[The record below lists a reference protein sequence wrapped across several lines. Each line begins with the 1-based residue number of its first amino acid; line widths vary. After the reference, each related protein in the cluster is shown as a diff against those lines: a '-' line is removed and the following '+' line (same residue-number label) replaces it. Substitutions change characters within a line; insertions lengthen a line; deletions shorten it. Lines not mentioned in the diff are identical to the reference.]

1 MSGYS
6 CSPAAFPPPFRLKR
20 LLAQRQPRYQPFS
33 QCHRLCRVHCRSLR
47 RGMSWNENDPV
58 DLEATLE
65 AALDD
70 GGVAAEPSADDA
82 GEIAAD
88 AEADAEGSQAAAA
101 ADAEAAAEDAPN
113 DAPSS
118 APGPPTD
125 VEPDAGEP
133 HGGGEDGAQQSGA
146 GEGDD
151 NCAICQVSLR
161 EDPDDSLA
169 DSGPREVALAILPC
183 LHKFHKCCIDQTCR
197 VLSQPVSTLECPTC
211 RKTPQDIRA
220 MEERMISDGL
230 ARRVAEARQ
239 LQIDRLGHARQLQ
252 IDEVF
257 GGAAAALAAAIP
269 KAHGQ
274 RCAGLINL

>member
-1 MSGYS
+1 
-6 CSPAAFPPPFRLKR
+6 
-20 LLAQRQPRYQPFS
+20 
-33 QCHRLCRVHCRSLR
+33 
-47 RGMSWNENDPV
+47 MSWNDADPA
-58 DLEATLE
+58 DLDATLE

-70 GGVAAEPSADDA
+70 DIGVAAA
-82 GEIAAD
+82 
-88 AEADAEGSQAAAA
+88 AEGSQATAAEGSHATADAEAAAEGSQATAA

-169 DSGPREVALAILPC
+169 DSGLRAVPLTILPC
-183 LHKFHKCCIDQTCR
+183 LHKFHKCCIDETCR

-220 MEERMISDGL
+220 MEEAMISDAM
-230 ARRVAEARQ
+230 ARRVAEGLPHRAKAAQVSRARQ
-239 LQIDRLGHARQLQ
+239 LQIDTM
-252 IDEVF
+252 F

>member
-1 MSGYS
+1 
-6 CSPAAFPPPFRLKR
+6 
-20 LLAQRQPRYQPFS
+20 
-33 QCHRLCRVHCRSLR
+33 
-47 RGMSWNENDPV
+47 MSWNDADPA
-58 DLEATLE
+58 DLDATLE

-70 GGVAAEPSADDA
+70 DIGVAAA
-82 GEIAAD
+82 
-88 AEADAEGSQAAAA
+88 AEGSQATAAEGSQATADAEAAAEGSQATAA

-118 APGPPTD
+118 ATGD
-125 VEPDAGEP
+125 VEPAGEP

-161 EDPDDSLA
+161 EDPDDSLG
-169 DSGPREVALAILPC
+169 DSGLRPVPLAILPC
-183 LHKFHKCCIDQTCR
+183 LHKFHKVCIDETCR
-197 VLSQPVSTLECPTC
+197 VLNQPESTLECPNC

-220 MEERMISDGL
+220 MEEAMISDAM
-230 ARRVAEARQ
+230 ARRVAEGLPHRAKAAQASRARQ
-239 LQIDRLGHARQLQ
+239 LQIDTMFGGAAAALAAA
-252 IDEVF
+252 IPKD